1 MALLTSSLSS
11 KATNTS
17 TYNPVNSAFTGTVT
31 VSGQI
36 DSGFNGSL
44 SGSSYAFSG
53 TFSYSVTGAAGSTL
67 TANADQLVL
76 TIPYAGGSNVAY
88 GTLKSTSVY
97 YPGASAA
104 DIIVGFSAPL
114 NNTTVGIS
122 ANKVAATLP
131 SNSTYIN
138 QIDVPYKITG
148 GIDTALGAN
157 AVVFR
162 TVGDFLRLW
171 NLNG

>member
-11 KATNTS
+11 RATNTS

-36 DSGFNGSL
+36 DPGFNGSL

-67 TANADQLVL
+67 TAGANQLVL
-76 TIPYAGGSNVAY
+76 TIPFAGGSNVAY
-88 GTLKSTSVY
+88 GALQGNSVY
-97 YPGASAA
+97 FPGSSAA
-104 DIIVGFSAPL
+104 NIVVGFSAPL
-114 NNTTVGIS
+114 NNTTISVS
-122 ANKVAATLP
+122 ANRVAASLP
-131 SNSTYIN
+131 SVFVN
-138 QIDVPYKITG
+138 QIDVPYKATST
-148 GIDTALGAN
+148 DTALGAN
-157 AVVFR
+157 NVTFR

-171 NLNG
+171 SLNG

>member
-31 VSGQI
+31 VSGQLN
-36 DSGFNGSL
+36 GFNGSL

-67 TANADQLVL
+67 TAGVDQLVL
-76 TIPYAGGSNVAY
+76 TLPYAGGSNVAY

-114 NNTTVGIS
+114 NNTTIGIS
-122 ANKVAATLP
+122 ANRVAATLP
-131 SNSTYIN
+131 ATNGYVN
-138 QIDVPYKITG
+138 QIDVPYTVTNT
-148 GIDTALGAN
+148 DTALGAN
-157 AVVFR
+157 NINFR

>member
-36 DSGFNGSL
+36 DPGFNGSL

-53 TFSYSVTGAAGSTL
+53 TFSYSVTGAAGSRL
-67 TANADQLVL
+67 TAGVNQLVL

-88 GTLKSTSVY
+88 GALQNNSVY
-97 YPGASAA
+97 FPGASAA

-114 NNTTVGIS
+114 NNTTISVS
-122 ANKVAATLP
+122 ANSVAATLP
-131 SNSTYIN
+131 TTNAYVN
-138 QIDVPYKITG
+138 KIDVPYKSTG
-148 GIDTALGAN
+148 TDTALGAN
-157 AVVFR
+157 NVTFR

-171 NLNG
+171 SLNG